1 MKLQAGMPVPQN
13 ENGLAR
19 FCLFKAIPVDGCGHA
34 WLRRRQYAYDH
45 RLSGGDEIYH

>member
-1 MKLQAGMPVPQN
+1 MKLQAGCLPLS
-13 ENGLAR
+13 ENDLAR
-19 FCLFKAIPVDGCGHA
+19 FYLFEAIPVDGCGHT

>member
-19 FCLFKAIPVDGCGHA
+19 FCLFEAIPVDGCGHA